1 MPRFHDI
8 LFFGVFRAI
17 DDMRFS
23 ELFHSIQG
31 EGGLAG
37 TPSVFIRTSGCNL
50 RCWFC
55 DTPYTSWEPERT
67 RISLQD
73 LLDQVLA
80 INCEHVVVTGGEPM
94 LQPEVV
100 ALTESLRQAGRHVT
114 IETAGTVYRPVAA
127 DLISLSPKL
136 SNSTPNESH
145 RLGGSRYTARH
156 DRLRDNPEVVHRLT
170 GEYDYQIKF
179 VVDHEHDLDE
189 IDAYLD
195 RYSILDRNK
204 VFLMPQA
211 SSAAELAEKT
221 PWLQAAAEDRGVRVS
236 PRLHVEWWGNQRG
249 V

>member
-1 MPRFHDI
+1 
-8 LFFGVFRAI
+8 V
-17 DDMRFS
+17 RFS

-37 TPSVFIRTSGCNL
+37 TPSVFVRTSGCNL

-67 RISLQD
+67 RINLQD
-73 LLDQVLA
+73 LLDRVLG
-80 INCEHVVVTGGEPM
+80 IDCEHVVVTGGEPM

-100 ALTESLRQAGRHVT
+100 PLTQALRNAGRHVT
-114 IETAGTVYRPVAA
+114 IETAGTVHRPVTA

-136 SNSTPNESH
+136 SNSTPSESH
-145 RLGGSRYTARH
+145 RLGGSRYAARH
-156 DRLRDNPEVVHRLT
+156 DRLRDNPDVVRRLT
-170 GEYDYQIKF
+170 SDYDYQIKF
-179 VVDHEHDLDE
+179 VVDREHDLAE

-195 RYSILDRNK
+195 RYSMLDRSK

-211 SSAAELAEKT
+211 RLADELAEKT
-221 PWLQAAAEDRGVRVS
+221 PWLKGAAEARGVRFS
-236 PRLHVEWWGNQRG
+236 PRLHVEWWGNKRG

>member
-1 MPRFHDI
+1 
-8 LFFGVFRAI
+8 
-17 DDMRFS
+17 MRFS

-31 EGGLAG
+31 EGRLAG
-37 TPSVFIRTSGCNL
+37 TPSIFVRTSGCNL

-67 RISLQD
+67 RISLHD
-73 LLDQVLA
+73 LLDRVLA
-80 INCEHVVVTGGEPM
+80 IDCQHVVVTGGEPM

-100 ALTESLRQAGRHVT
+100 PLTESLHEAGRHVT

-136 SNSTPNESH
+136 ANSTPNESH
-145 RLGGSRYTARH
+145 RARGSRYAARH
-156 DRLRDNPEVVHRLT
+156 DRLRDNADVVHRLT
-170 GEYDYQIKF
+170 SEYDYQIKF
-179 VVDHEHDLDE
+179 VVDHEQDLDE

-195 RYSILDRNK
+195 RYSMLDRDK

-211 SSAAELAEKT
+211 RSAAELAEKT
-221 PWLQAAAEDRGVRVS
+221 PWLQAAAKTRGVRVS
-236 PRLHVEWWGNQRG
+236 PRLHVEWWGNRRG

>member
-1 MPRFHDI
+1 
-8 LFFGVFRAI
+8 
-17 DDMRFS
+17 MRFS

-37 TPSVFIRTSGCNL
+37 TPSVFVRTSGCNL

-67 RISLQD
+67 RRD
-73 LLDQVLA
+73 WRDVLDEALS
-80 INCEHVVVTGGEPM
+80 IDCRHVVVTGGEPL

-100 ALTESLRQAGRHVT
+100 PLTEALHEAGRHITV
-114 IETAGTVYRPVAA
+114 ETAGTVYLPVAA

-136 SNSTPNESH
+136 SNSTPTDVN
-145 RLGGSRYTARH
+145 RPGGSRFAGRH
-156 DRLRDNPEVVHRLT
+156 DRLRDNPETIRRLT
-170 GEYDYQIKF
+170 GEYDYQVKF
-179 VVDHEHDLDE
+179 VVDRPEDLAE

-195 RYSILDRNK
+195 RYGHLDRDK

-211 SSAAELAEKT
+211 RSAEELAEKT
-221 PWLQAAAEDRGVRVS
+221 PWIEREANTRGVRVS
-236 PRLHVEWWGNQRG
+236 PRLHVEWWGNKRG